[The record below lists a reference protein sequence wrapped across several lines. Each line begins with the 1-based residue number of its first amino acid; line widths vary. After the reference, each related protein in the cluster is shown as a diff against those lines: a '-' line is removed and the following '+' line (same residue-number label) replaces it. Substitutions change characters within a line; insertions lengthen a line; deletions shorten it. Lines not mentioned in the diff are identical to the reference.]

1 MIGRKWIDYLKRNS
15 GVEKGIKTHGKKTKT
30 RIKYAHRTQT
40 KRESKK
46 EKEKEAK
53 VNWKKS
59 EEAQKWSLMRKKKTT
74 KSAFRLFPTLWQI
87 SFLFSFFCCCVQ
99 MYVNKN
105 RIDLWR
111 LSLFL
116 QNRPWILPNREKD
129 GILYISFSFTAAQ
142 WYSILVRHFTIK
154 ANIYIYW
161 AHEKTWERTFKSD
174 CYCWILS
181 NIFKYYIVL
190 WAIMEIMDR
199 CKRESKTNKTR
210 NE

>member
-1 MIGRKWIDYLKRNS
+1 MDRLLETKQWS
-15 GVEKGIKTHGKKTKT
+15 GEGNKDTREKNQNENKI
-30 RIKYAHRTQT
+30 RTQNSNK
-40 KRESKK
+40 KRIEERERERGKSKL
-46 EKEKEAK
+46 EKK
-53 VNWKKS
+53 WRGS
-59 EEAQKWSLMRKKKTT
+59 EMEFDEKKKTT